1 MKNVT
6 ANRSLYLN
14 ISRIEK
20 NTKELRDIEQKGKEE
35 NHIVKGNLQ
44 ENDEEIKKLNE
55 QYQRLWRE
63 QSWETWWQI
72 CNLKLQSQE
81 QNDKPIIIAT
91 ILQGIREKD

>member
-55 QYQRLWRE
+55 QYQRL
-63 QSWETWWQI
+63 
-72 CNLKLQSQE
+72 
-81 QNDKPIIIAT
+81 
-91 ILQGIREKD
+91 

>member
-44 ENDEEIKKLNE
+44 ENDGEIKKLNE
-55 QYQRLWRE
+55 QYQRL
-63 QSWETWWQI
+63 
-72 CNLKLQSQE
+72 
-81 QNDKPIIIAT
+81 
-91 ILQGIREKD
+91 

>member
-20 NTKELRDIEQKGKEE
+20 NTKELRDIEQEGKEE

-55 QYQRLWRE
+55 QYQRL
-63 QSWETWWQI
+63 
-72 CNLKLQSQE
+72 
-81 QNDKPIIIAT
+81 
-91 ILQGIREKD
+91 

>member
-6 ANRSLYLN
+6 ANRSVYLN

-55 QYQRLWRE
+55 QYQRL
-63 QSWETWWQI
+63 
-72 CNLKLQSQE
+72 
-81 QNDKPIIIAT
+81 
-91 ILQGIREKD
+91 

>member
-1 MKNVT
+1 VKNVT
-6 ANRSLYLN
+6 ANRSVYLN

-55 QYQRLWRE
+55 QYQRL
-63 QSWETWWQI
+63 
-72 CNLKLQSQE
+72 
-81 QNDKPIIIAT
+81 
-91 ILQGIREKD
+91 

>member
-1 MKNVT
+1 VKNVT

-44 ENDEEIKKLNE
+44 ENDKEIKKLNE
-55 QYQRLWRE
+55 QYQRL
-63 QSWETWWQI
+63 
-72 CNLKLQSQE
+72 
-81 QNDKPIIIAT
+81 
-91 ILQGIREKD
+91 

>member
-1 MKNVT
+1 VKNVT

-55 QYQRLWRE
+55 QYQRL
-63 QSWETWWQI
+63 
-72 CNLKLQSQE
+72 
-81 QNDKPIIIAT
+81 
-91 ILQGIREKD
+91 

>member
-1 MKNVT
+1 MKNIT

-55 QYQRLWRE
+55 QYQRL
-63 QSWETWWQI
+63 
-72 CNLKLQSQE
+72 
-81 QNDKPIIIAT
+81 
-91 ILQGIREKD
+91 

>member
-1 MKNVT
+1 VKNVT

-44 ENDEEIKKLNE
+44 ENDEEITKLNE
-55 QYQRLWRE
+55 QYQRL
-63 QSWETWWQI
+63 
-72 CNLKLQSQE
+72 
-81 QNDKPIIIAT
+81 
-91 ILQGIREKD
+91 